1 MVTRFIK
8 IFSIIIMAT
17 ILILVIVG
25 ILAPRNTYFTRTQI
39 IKGPISVVWRNLTD
53 VENYPTWQ
61 LAVRN
66 VVLKDGRKL
75 REGSILQF
83 YMADYDPGIYHE
95 TEITKFEEGKLFTY
109 IRTGTHVN
117 PLLKEYQV
125 SYSLKRLLDGT
136 TEISVTIS
144 YHTYGFFT
152 KIYNQLFLHSKLG
165 SQAERNL
172 GRLKSSIE
180 KL

>member
-8 IFSIIIMAT
+8 IFSIILIAI
-17 ILILVIVG
+17 ILILVIIG

-39 IKGPISVVWRNLTD
+39 IKGPISVVWRKLTD
-53 VENYPTWQ
+53 IENYPTWQ
-61 LAVRN
+61 LAVRS
-66 VVLKDGRKL
+66 VILKDGSKL

-83 YMADYDPGIYHE
+83 YMADYDPGMYHE
-95 TEITKFEEGKLFTY
+95 TVITKLEDGKLLTY
-109 IRTGTHVN
+109 ARIGTHAS

-152 KIYNQLFLHSKLG
+152 KIYNQLFLHSHLG

-172 GRLKSSIE
+172 VRLKSSIE
-180 KL
+180 KM